1 MNPVTLSDAKIE
13 EIIELD
19 LGLVN

>member
-1 MNPVTLSDAKIE
+1 SEDEVDIE

-19 LGLVN
+19 EEYLEEEMI